1 MNKRVLNLALLNAGT
16 IIICGLTLA
25 LKAVRSAMEV
35 PAGNDP
41 VLQAVGL
48 AAAAVA
54 VAAVGG
60 FAVARALGSQQ
71 TGARAVRRRPS
82 AV

>member
-1 MNKRVLNLALLNAGT
+1 MNKSVLTLALLNAAT
-16 IIICGLTLA
+16 IIICALTLA

-60 FAVARALGSQQ
+60 FAVARALGSRQ

>member
-1 MNKRVLNLALLNAGT
+1 MNKRVLYMALLNAAT
-16 IIICGLTLA
+16 IIICALTLA
-25 LKAVRSAMEV
+25 LKAVRSAMEM

-60 FAVARALGSQQ
+60 FAVARALGPQQ
-71 TGARAVRRRPS
+71 DRARAVRR
-82 AV
+82 